1 MTILNE
7 LINYAEDCISG
18 KIVSCKKHKWAC
30 QRFLDDLKKI
40 GVTIGMKKKRSK

>member
-18 KIVSCKKHKWAC
+18 KIVSCKKT
-30 QRFLDDLKKI
+30 QMGVSKI
-40 GVTIGMKKKRSK
+40 S